1 MKSPVRIAGAA
12 VLLTVALAAPVVGQ
26 GRVVTIQ
33 AGEPITIGT
42 FGVISGP
49 DSVLG
54 QDWLYSVE
62 VAVEDRGGQLLGHDI
77 EIDAQDGLC
86 TPEGG
91 SLATQ
96 ALAANPT
103 VVGVIGSACS
113 DETVGGIQ
121 NLFDAGLT
129 TISPSA
135 TRPSLTYPDRPSQY
149 QAFLR
154 TAHSDTAQGTAVA
167 DFLHQHLGL
176 TKVATIHD
184 GSAYAE
190 QLVDVVRSRFSE
202 LGGTLAATQ
211 AVTRQTED
219 MSQVLTSIAAE
230 DPPVEA
236 IYFPIFTAGGGYVVD
251 QVRDI
256 PGLEDVALMGSDG
269 LFSLQF
275 VDAAGDNV
283 NGMYLSSPD
292 FSRMREGYSDFVQR
306 YLDLSGLDAPLQAF
320 HPHGLDAANILF
332 AAIEDVAVQ
341 NDDGSLSIDL
351 DLLRDR
357 IYATKDFEGLTGIL
371 TCKLSGDCGT
381 TDIAVYQVGT
391 EQIDDA
397 VWPPP
402 VVWQNNM
409 PQ

>member
-1 MKSPVRIAGAA
+1 MRRSLGAIAMTGVLAA
-12 VLLTVALAAPVVGQ
+12 ALAAPVAAQ

-62 VAVEDRGGQLLGHDI
+62 VAVEDRGGELLGHPL

-91 SLATQ
+91 ALATQ

-113 DETVGGIQ
+113 DETVGGIG
-121 NLFDAGLT
+121 NLDEVGLT

-135 TRPSLTYPDRPSQY
+135 TRPSLTYPDRPPQFN
-149 QAFLR
+149 AFLR
-154 TAHSDTAQGTAVA
+154 TAHSDSAQGAAVA
-167 DFLHQHLGL
+167 EFLHDELGYSHI
-176 TKVATIHD
+176 ATIHD

-190 QLVDVVRSRFSE
+190 QLVDVVRQRFAE
-202 LGGTLAATQ
+202 LGGTLANPQ
-211 AVTRQTED
+211 AVTRETTD
-219 MSQVLTSIAAE
+219 MSQVLTAIAAE
-230 DPPVEA
+230 PTKPEA
-236 IYFPIFTAGGGYVVD
+236 IYFPIFTAGGGFVVD
-251 QVRDI
+251 QIRDI
-256 PGLEDVALMGSDG
+256 PGLEETALIGSDG

-275 VDAAGDNV
+275 VEAAGPDV
-283 NGMYLSSPD
+283 EGMYLSSPD
-292 FSRMREGYSDFVQR
+292 FSRMAEGYADFVER
-306 YLDLSGLDAPLQAF
+306 YKELSGLDAPLQAF
-320 HPHGLDAANILF
+320 HPHGYDAANMLF

-351 DLLRDR
+351 DALRDR
-357 IYATKDFEGLTGIL
+357 IYATENFEGLTGTL
-371 TCKLSGDCGT
+371 TCQLSGDCGT
-381 TDIAVYQVGT
+381 TDIAVYQVGL
-391 EQIDDA
+391 EQIDDE

-402 VVWQNNM
+402 VVWQN
-409 PQ
+409 